1 MKRIHIFFSLPVIF
15 SFCSVKSSDSEK
27 NKKFLIGAGILAS
40 MSGYNWN
47 LPAGFPV
54 PSVPAEN
61 PMTDAKVKLGRFLFY
76 EKKLSGNETQSCG
89 SCHLQS
95 IAFADGKPVG
105 VGSTGQ
111 SHTRNA
117 QHLSNA
123 AYHTRITWSNNTLKT
138 LEAQAR
144 VPMFGISPVELGL
157 SGDAYLTKLK
167 SDSRY
172 KELFAAAFGAG
183 DDAYSEQNVR
193 FSIASFIRSMISGN
207 SAYDKYAYQKKTD
220 ALTASQI
227 RGLNIFFGETAECF
241 HCHGGFNF
249 TDTSTHSTA
258 SVAEFAYHDN
268 GNRSLTEY
276 NSFPDNKKGLYEI
289 TLNTTDIGR
298 FRAPSLRNVA
308 LTYPYFHDG
317 SVDCSAGN
325 KGTVGVYS
333 DDCATE
339 ALGKIVD
346 HYMSGGKS
354 PSNKDGTLIRPFSLS
369 TQEKTDLINFL
380 KSLTDDDFIKNKNLS
395 DPFK

>member
-61 PMTDAKVKLGRFLFY
+61 PITDAKVKLGRFLFY

-183 DDAYSEQNVR
+183 
-193 FSIASFIRSMISGN
+193 
-207 SAYDKYAYQKKTD
+207 
-220 ALTASQI
+220 
-227 RGLNIFFGETAECF
+227 
-241 HCHGGFNF
+241 
-249 TDTSTHSTA
+249 
-258 SVAEFAYHDN
+258 
-268 GNRSLTEY
+268 
-276 NSFPDNKKGLYEI
+276 
-289 TLNTTDIGR
+289 
-298 FRAPSLRNVA
+298 
-308 LTYPYFHDG
+308 
-317 SVDCSAGN
+317 
-325 KGTVGVYS
+325 
-333 DDCATE
+333 
-339 ALGKIVD
+339 
-346 HYMSGGKS
+346 
-354 PSNKDGTLIRPFSLS
+354 
-369 TQEKTDLINFL
+369 
-380 KSLTDDDFIKNKNLS
+380 
-395 DPFK
+395 